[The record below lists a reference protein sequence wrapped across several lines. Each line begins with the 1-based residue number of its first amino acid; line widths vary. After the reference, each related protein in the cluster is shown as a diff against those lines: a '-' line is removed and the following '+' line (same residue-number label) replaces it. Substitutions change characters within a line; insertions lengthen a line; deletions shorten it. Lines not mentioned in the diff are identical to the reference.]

1 MLVGGLEHFRF
12 FHSVGNFIIPTDLH
26 IFSEGLL
33 KPPTSMKI
41 ERVKDSSSEPITGF
55 PTGDD
60 RERVTQ
66 LPTTSPSHGTGEVIL
81 VVVLAGDFQQLHPQ
95 LDQTDV

>member
-1 MLVGGLEHFRF
+1 MLVGGLEHFPF
-12 FHSVGNFIIPTDLH
+12 FPYIGNLWEFHHPNWPSYFFGGVGQ
-26 IFSEGLL
+26 
-33 KPPTSMKI
+33 PPTSVKI

-66 LPTTSPSHGTGEVIL
+66 PPTTSL
-81 VVVLAGDFQQLHPQ
+81 QRW
-95 LDQTDV
+95 

>member
-1 MLVGGLEHFRF
+1 M
-12 FHSVGNFIIPTDLH
+12 
-26 IFSEGLL
+26 

-60 RERVTQ
+60 RERVTL